1 MPNLSIKNV
10 PEHVVERLRQRA
22 AANHRSLQG
31 ELMALVCRAAEEGA
45 AGTLEEEGAQLQ
57 ADRLG
62 PAQAESGWLTVEQ
75 LLAESR
81 AAHPRPVA
89 TGPLAVDI
97 IRRERD
103 AR

>member
-10 PEHVVERLRQRA
+10 PEPVVERLRQRA

-31 ELMALVCRAAEEGA
+31 ELMALVCRAAKEGA
-45 AGTLEEEGAQLQ
+45 VGALEEASAQLQ
-57 ADRLG
+57 EDPLA
-62 PAQAESGWLTVEQ
+62 PARAEYGWLTVGQ
-75 LLAESR
+75 LLAESK
-81 AAHPRPVA
+81 AIHPKPVA